1 MIGALAWRLSLPSG
15 LTMSGARYA
24 TAPAST
30 TAWASSGE
38 CLAMSARAD
47 APMRF
52 SDSSGSCT
60 SNPHVQRRK
69 RVWGTLGREILAR
82 FEPPADFPRQIV
94 ARTGGYTYAAKGW
107 DLPSLYAIF
116 CCCAPNQTR
125 INNVQIVLLSSCFA
139 VRRESAP
146 ARRAP
151 AERRRPSP
159 LQYPP
164 APRCVRRYSPSPTPP
179 TLSPP
184 GQTPPGT
191 PPASLA
197 PRCLPPPVRGREG

>member
-69 RVWGTLGREILAR
+69 ASVGDFGEGDSRSFRAAR
-82 FEPPADFPRQIV
+82 RFPSTDCGPYR
-94 ARTGGYTYAAKGW
+94 G
-107 DLPSLYAIF
+107 LH
-116 CCCAPNQTR
+116 
-125 INNVQIVLLSSCFA
+125 
-139 VRRESAP
+139 VRRERLGFA
-146 ARRAP
+146 
-151 AERRRPSP
+151 
-159 LQYPP
+159 
-164 APRCVRRYSPSPTPP
+164 
-179 TLSPP
+179 
-184 GQTPPGT
+184 
-191 PPASLA
+191 LA
-197 PRCLPPPVRGREG
+197 LCYFLLLCP